1 MGMLSCFGVFLFSFP
16 FWDQILWLL
25 YLPVLLLAL
34 LVFYQLLLH
43 RKRKSILLLSG
54 LLALAGVFSF
64 PVLLEG
70 GHIAYNVITDVYHT
84 YSGYVF
90 YPYDISDTAFLCQ
103 LQVTW
108 LLLYV
113 SIWLFSGML
122 AFWRSRHYF
131 ALFMLSFLPVF
142 LFCCIRHQFPGCLPC
157 L

>member
-1 MGMLSCFGVFLFSFP
+1 MKKNIASSLLLLMGMLSCFGVFLFSFP

-34 LVFYQLLLH
+34 LVFYQLLQH

-90 YPYDISDTAFLCQ
+90 YPYDISDTACLVVCWPFGEAVTISHCSCSLFCQ
-103 LQVTW
+103 
-108 LLLYV
+108 
-113 SIWLFSGML
+113 S
-122 AFWRSRHYF
+122 
-131 ALFMLSFLPVF
+131 F